1 MDPAD
6 DTDRAEQAGG
16 TDHAES
22 AEPADRADRVDSAGQ
37 AGRPDP
43 ADPGGE
49 ADLVAADPWTR
60 LMSLLEPLHDQAA
73 ATARRLSRSAADGDD
88 LFQEAVV
95 RAYHKISSLHDDAN
109 FRSWFFALLLNAH
122 RNRSQRGFWRRFLS
136 LERDLPPGF
145 DPPGE
150 DGGGWEQKRRQVE
163 RASRVLAGLPAV
175 QREAVVLFEIE
186 GFSVEEIA
194 AMQEVTVSAVKSR
207 LARGRDRLRRAYQR
221 LGLAPSPRQT
231 TFGNLEGVL

>member
-1 MDPAD
+1 MNLANDTDPAG
-6 DTDRAEQAGG
+6 RA
-16 TDHAES
+16 DPVVAES
-22 AEPADRADRVDSAGQ
+22 
-37 AGRPDP
+37 
-43 ADPGGE
+43 
-49 ADLVAADPWTR
+49 WKR
-60 LMSLLEPLHDQAA
+60 LMDLLAPLHDRAA
-73 ATARRLSRSAADGDD
+73 ATARRLSRSAEDGDD

-95 RAYHKISSLHDDAN
+95 RAYHKLPTLRDDAS

-122 RNRSQRGFWRRFLS
+122 RNRSRRGFWRRFLS
-136 LERDLPPGF
+136 LERDMAPGF

-186 GFSVEEIA
+186 GFSIEEIA

-221 LGLAPSPRQT
+221 LGLAPSPRQAA
-231 TFGNLEGVL
+231 FRKLEGVL

>member
-1 MDPAD
+1 MNLAD
-6 DTDRAEQAGG
+6 DTDPAG
-16 TDHAES
+16 
-22 AEPADRADRVDSAGQ
+22 RADPVVTES
-37 AGRPDP
+37 
-43 ADPGGE
+43 
-49 ADLVAADPWTR
+49 WTR
-60 LMSLLEPLHDQAA
+60 LMDLLAPLHDRAA
-73 ATARRLSRSAADGDD
+73 ATARRLSRSAEDGDD

-95 RAYHKISSLHDDAN
+95 RAYHKLPSLRDDAS

-122 RNRSQRGFWRRFLS
+122 RNRFRRGFWRRFLS
-136 LERDLPPGF
+136 LERDMEPGF

-150 DGGGWEQKRRQVE
+150 DGGGWEQKRRQAE

-194 AMQEVTVSAVKSR
+194 VMQEVTVSAVKSR

-221 LGLAPSPRQT
+221 LGLAPSPRQAP
-231 TFGNLEGVL
+231 FRKLEGVL